1 MRRIADGGS
10 AGGDA
15 SRQSRPRR
23 RRSMTLPE
31 AHRGFSARPLTWGLP
46 FGLAVCFRA
55 RHGCRQPAGTPAPTP
70 YCPPAGFSC
79 LPEGRR
85 ARGASMGREIA
96 CPASRASRL
105 AFHGKGGGGATVPL
119 SADTQGGPVWDYQ
132 AGPPQLYI
140 GGIAEMADCE
150 HPDSARG
157 YWAHG
162 RRKQGS
168 PNHVSEYPFGW
179 VCADCGKVEQ
189 VGLAPSMLHWMKVK
203 PFGAG
208 AGL

>member
-1 MRRIADGGS
+1 M
-10 AGGDA
+10 
-15 SRQSRPRR
+15 
-23 RRSMTLPE
+23 
-31 AHRGFSARPLTWGLP
+31 
-46 FGLAVCFRA
+46 
-55 RHGCRQPAGTPAPTP
+55 PA
-70 YCPPAGFSC
+70 
-79 LPEGRR
+79 L
-85 ARGASMGREIA
+85 
-96 CPASRASRL
+96 RL
-105 AFHGKGGGGATVPL
+105 VPL
-119 SADTQGGPVWDYQ
+119 ALRFMEREEVVRQFHY
-132 AGPPQLYI
+132 PPTRREAPSGTTRRDLHIYI